1 MFEIFENK
9 DSRTTA
15 EKQEKLMDIL
25 TKAVLAS
32 DAAPESL
39 KLRLRIL
46 DKCRD
51 VARCLSENIVEKYC
65 LTGSEADNDTLKKAL
80 KYLLF
85 IEDDIKQFSKS
96 TPAASGIKNIEQ
108 ED

>member
-9 DSRTTA
+9 GIRETA
-15 EKQEKLMDIL
+15 EKQEKLMKIL
-25 TKAVLAS
+25 TKVVLSS
-32 DAAPESL
+32 DAAPDSL

-46 DKCRD
+46 DKWRD

-65 LTGSEADNDTLKKAL
+65 LPGSEADNDTLKKVL

-96 TPAASGIKNIEQ
+96 TPAASGIKNIKQ

>member
-15 EKQEKLMDIL
+15 EKQRELAGLL
-25 TKAVLAS
+25 TKAILAS
-32 DAAPESL
+32 DSAPEKL
-39 KLRLRIL
+39 KLSLRIL

-51 VARCLSENIVEKYC
+51 VARCLSKNIIEKYC
-65 LTGSEADNDTLKKAL
+65 LPGSEADNDTLKKAL

-96 TPAASGIKNIEQ
+96 TPAASGIKNIKQ

>member
-9 DSRTTA
+9 DSKTTI
-15 EKQEKLMDIL
+15 EKQEELMDFL

-51 VARCLSENIVEKYC
+51 VARCLSKSIIEKYC
-65 LTGSEADNDTLKKAL
+65 LPGSKADNNTLKKAL
-80 KYLLF
+80 KYLSF

-96 TPAASGIKNIEQ
+96 TPATSGIKNIKQ

>member
-9 DSRTTA
+9 DSKTTI
-15 EKQEKLMDIL
+15 EKQEELMDFL

-32 DAAPESL
+32 DVAPESL
-39 KLRLRIL
+39 ELRLRIL

-51 VARCLSENIVEKYC
+51 VARCLSKSIIEKYC
-65 LTGSEADNDTLKKAL
+65 LPGSKADNDTLKKAL

-96 TPAASGIKNIEQ
+96 TPATSGIKNIKQ

>member
-15 EKQEKLMDIL
+15 EKQEELIDFL

-39 KLRLRIL
+39 KLRFRIM
-46 DKCRD
+46 DKYRD
-51 VARCLSENIVEKYC
+51 IARCLSKNIVEKYC
-65 LTGSEADNDTLKKAL
+65 LPGSEADNDTLKKAL

-85 IEDDIKQFSKS
+85 IEGDIKQFSKS
-96 TPAASGIKNIEQ
+96 TPAASGIKNIKQ

>member
-9 DSRTTA
+9 DIRTTS
-15 EKQEKLMDIL
+15 EKQEELMDFL

-51 VARCLSENIVEKYC
+51 VARCLSKSIIEKYC
-65 LTGSEADNDTLKKAL
+65 LPGSKADNDTLKKAL
-80 KYLLF
+80 NELLF

-96 TPAASGIKNIEQ
+96 TPATSGIKNIKQ

>member
-9 DSRTTA
+9 DIRTTA
-15 EKQEKLMDIL
+15 EKQEELMDFL
-25 TKAVLAS
+25 VKAVLAS

-39 KLRLRIL
+39 KLRLRIM
-46 DKCRD
+46 DKYRD
-51 VARCLSENIVEKYC
+51 IARCLSQNIVKKYC
-65 LTGSEADNDTLKKAL
+65 LPGSEADNDTLKKAL

-96 TPAASGIKNIEQ
+96 TPATSGIKNIEQ

>member
-9 DSRTTA
+9 DSKTTI
-15 EKQEKLMDIL
+15 EKQEELMDFL

-32 DAAPESL
+32 DVAPESL

-51 VARCLSENIVEKYC
+51 VARCLSKSIIEKYC
-65 LTGSEADNDTLKKAL
+65 LPGSEADNDTLKKAL

-96 TPAASGIKNIEQ
+96 TPAASGIKNIRQ

>member
-1 MFEIFENK
+1 MFEMFENK

-15 EKQEKLMDIL
+15 EKQEELMDFL

-51 VARCLSENIVEKYC
+51 VARCLSKNIIEKYC
-65 LTGSEADNDTLKKAL
+65 LLSFRTDTNTLKSVL
-80 KYLLF
+80 RYLSF

-96 TPAASGIKNIEQ
+96 TPATSGIKNIKQ

>member
-9 DSRTTA
+9 DIRTTA
-15 EKQEKLMDIL
+15 EKQEELMDFL

-32 DAAPESL
+32 DVAPESL

-51 VARCLSENIVEKYC
+51 VARCLSKSIIEKYC
-65 LTGSEADNDTLKKAL
+65 LPGSKADNDTLKKRL
-80 KYLLF
+80 NT
-85 IEDDIKQFSKS
+85 SCS
-96 TPAASGIKNIEQ
+96 
-108 ED
+108 

>member
-15 EKQEKLMDIL
+15 EKQEELMDFL

-39 KLRLRIL
+39 KLRLRIM
-46 DKCRD
+46 DRCRD
-51 VARCLSENIVEKYC
+51 VARC
-65 LTGSEADNDTLKKAL
+65 
-80 KYLLF
+80 
-85 IEDDIKQFSKS
+85 
-96 TPAASGIKNIEQ
+96 
-108 ED
+108 

>member
-9 DSRTTA
+9 DSKTTI
-15 EKQEKLMDIL
+15 EKQEELMDFL

-51 VARCLSENIVEKYC
+51 VARCLSKSIIEKYC
-65 LTGSEADNDTLKKAL
+65 LPGSKADNNTLKKAL
-80 KYLLF
+80 KYLSF

-96 TPAASGIKNIEQ
+96 TPAASGIKNIKQ